1 MEVQPLL
8 YMFPQD
14 ISLLIYNKLCIL
26 KKLPTELH
34 THIIHFHH
42 IHDIYRHYKSI
53 FSNDPSHDDYYMYW
67 LENDLVLH
75 LNNNISTNNGVS
87 IELKKEHSFITTEFL
102 QKKIPI
108 HDLSSRIFK
117 LWCLFN
123 LDKQVQFIRIQC
135 NDIYHL

>member
-1 MEVQPLL
+1 MSGLQANGKGKPSSCTLDLAFSKAEIPYSRPKTLL
-8 YMFPQD
+8 VKRQ
-14 ISLLIYNKLCIL
+14 K
-26 KKLPTELH
+26 TENWCGGCA
-34 THIIHFHH
+34 
-42 IHDIYRHYKSI
+42 DCCRA
-53 FSNDPSHDDYYMYW
+53 HDDYYMYW